1 MTGFATA
8 TGYHGPRRPSLDN
21 GRCSVTDPTSPDEQ
35 LDPTADTAKFKAF
48 VAGDAGAARPARV
61 GVPFRLLT
69 LLAGLV
75 VLGGLV
81 WLLFLL

>member
-1 MTGFATA
+1 
-8 TGYHGPRRPSLDN
+8 
-21 GRCSVTDPTSPDEQ
+21 VTDSTPPDDHV
-35 LDPTADTAKFKAF
+35 DPTADTGAFEAF
-48 VAGDAGAARPARV
+48 VAAGAQPERPAKV

>member
-1 MTGFATA
+1 MTD
-8 TGYHGPRRPSLDN
+8 S
-21 GRCSVTDPTSPDEQ
+21 SPDEHV
-35 LDPTADTAKFKAF
+35 DPTADTARFKAF
-48 VAGDAGAARPARV
+48 VAAGAQPERPSRV